1 MHEFNWRPGIGD
13 PSVGGWLT
21 VLLYVLAA
29 ISSWKTARQL
39 DASESR
45 LWRSISVAFLGL
57 GLNKQLDL
65 QTAIT
70 ELGRILAYDEGWYGQ
85 RQIVQFWF
93 IVAVAV
99 TCLLVA
105 LVLLYLARR
114 STLQTWLG
122 LLGVVLVLG
131 FVVIRAASFHHVDRF
146 IGTRILGLKWNWL
159 LEMGGIV
166 IVILS
171 SEWRCRLA
179 GRIERPPRSASGTRR
194 MRN

>member
-13 PSVGGWLT
+13 PSIGGWLT

-29 ISSWKTARQL
+29 ISAWRTARQL

-70 ELGRILAYDEGWYGQ
+70 ELGRILAHDEGWYGQ

-114 STLQTWLG
+114 STLPTWFAWRRARA
-122 LLGVVLVLG
+122 GVCCDQSG
-131 FVVIRAASFHHVDRF
+131 
-146 IGTRILGLKWNWL
+146 
-159 LEMGGIV
+159 
-166 IVILS
+166 ILS
-171 SEWRCRLA
+171 PHRSLHWHSDTGFEMELA
-179 GRIERPPRSASGTRR
+179 A
-194 MRN
+194 